1 MLKWN
6 KPRVGLFVL
15 RLALGTI
22 FLLHGVMDLTGG
34 RESFVREMLVM
45 VGWSLPDAL
54 WWVVTVTEVLGGL
67 ALLLG
72 LFTREAATLLALE
85 MVGATLLFH
94 LHQGFFIVAV
104 PNAPLAYGFEYHI
117 ALVGGLA
124 CLALSGPGKWALASL
139 LGSRRGGDRN
149 AAVEATAPRG

>member
-1 MLKWN
+1 MLKWT
-6 KPRVGLFVL
+6 KPHVGLFVL

-22 FLLHGVMDLTGG
+22 FILHGAMDLTGG
-34 RESFVREMLVM
+34 RASFVREMLAM

-54 WWVVTVTEVLGGL
+54 WWVVTVTEVLGAL

-85 MVGATLLFH
+85 MVAATLLFH

-124 CLALSGPGKWALASL
+124 CLALSGPGKWALPSRR
-139 LGSRRGGDRN
+139 GSRRGGDD

>member
-6 KPRVGLFVL
+6 KPHVGLFVL

-22 FLLHGVMDLTGG
+22 FVLHGAMDLTGG

-54 WWVVTVTEVLGGL
+54 WWVVAVTEVLGGL

-85 MVGATLLFH
+85 MVAATLLFH

-104 PNAPLAYGFEYHI
+104 PNAPLAYGFEYHV
-117 ALVGGLA
+117 ALIGGLV
-124 CLALSGPGKWALASL
+124 CLALSGPGKWALPL
-139 LGSRRGGDRN
+139 RPRSRPAGDGDT
-149 AAVEATAPRG
+149 AVEATIPPG